1 MKLRALCVL
10 LPALLCGGCVA
21 VPYYYDQPSPY
32 SGYSSP
38 YYYSSPYTTYRGP
51 YAYAAPAWP
60 YAYAWPS
67 FSFSYWNGGH
77 SHYRGGHHRYPRH
90 RSRWH

>member
-1 MKLRALCVL
+1 MKLRTLCVL
-10 LPALLCGGCVA
+10 LLALLCGGCVA
-21 VPYYYDQPSPY
+21 VPYYY
-32 SGYSSP
+32 SSP
-38 YYYSSPYTTYRGP
+38 STTYRGP